1 MSICE
6 DCMHYTESTRYCDIL
21 KDKRPSL
28 LLSCDYFKTIWEH
41 LLEQK
46 NLESKKNHKS
56 RYNFNCDNKYRK
68 VKMR

>member
-1 MSICE
+1 
-6 DCMHYTESTRYCDIL
+6 MHYTESTRHCDIL

-56 RYNFNCDNKYRK
+56 RYHFNHNSKYYK
-68 VKMR
+68 HKMR